1 MTFGITRLFKRDPHE
16 AQVRALY
23 LKIVEQARRPA
34 FYRNCGVPDSLDG
47 RFELMVL
54 HAFLVLHRLKGAVA
68 AQDFAQSLF
77 DLLFLD
83 MDASLRE
90 IGVGDLSV
98 GKQVKTMAQG
108 FYGRAAAYEEGL
120 AAGPEQ
126 LAAALGRNLYGTI
139 MPEAAQ
145 VAAMA
150 AYLQREA
157 ASLAARDTAALMA
170 GELAFGPPPGGRE
183 SD

>member
-23 LKIVEQARRPA
+23 LKIVEQARQPA
-34 FYRNCGVPDSLDG
+34 FYRDCGVPDSLDG
-47 RFELMVL
+47 RFELIAL
-54 HAFLVLHRLKGAVA
+54 HAFLVLHRLKGEA
-68 AQDFAQSLF
+68 AAEDFAQSLF
-77 DLLFLD
+77 DMLFLD

-90 IGVGDLSV
+90 IGAGDLGV
-98 GKQVKTMAQG
+98 GKRVKIMAQG

-120 AAGPEQ
+120 AADPDQ
-126 LAAALGRNLYGTI
+126 LAAALGRNLYGTVA
-139 MPEAAQ
+139 PEPAM

-150 AYLQREA
+150 AYLRREA
-157 ASLAARDTAALMA
+157 AALAARDCAALMA
-170 GELAFGPPPGGRE
+170 GEPAFGPPPGPHE